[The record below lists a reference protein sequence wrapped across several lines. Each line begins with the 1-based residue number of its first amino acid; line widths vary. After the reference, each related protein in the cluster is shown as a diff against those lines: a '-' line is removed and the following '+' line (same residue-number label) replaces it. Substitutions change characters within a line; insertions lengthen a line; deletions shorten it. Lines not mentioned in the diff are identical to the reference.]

1 MKPFVAQRVLLS
13 LGLVTSLIFG
23 FDVYAREY
31 GSTLVA
37 AITFQLV
44 RVVVTLLALIMG
56 FGGKKKVAFGSIYF
70 GSFLLGIA
78 ANFYIGFSPLFA
90 ILRGLF
96 TIRPWASLNPREILP
111 YVIIALIAN
120 APFIIAFFLR
130 PSRKRTPEDQSP
142 ATQFLASVQMPP
154 QILQG
159 EQRTLRGDLES
170 LAGLLREGLIN
181 QDDYDRKKEE
191 ILRRL

>member
-1 MKPFVAQRVLLS
+1 MKPSVAQRVLLS
-13 LGLVTSLIFG
+13 IGLVTSLIFG
-23 FDVYAREY
+23 FDVYSREY

-37 AITFQLV
+37 AITFQIV
-44 RVVVTLLALIMG
+44 RVVVILLALIMG
-56 FGGKKKVAFGSIYF
+56 FGGKKKIAFGFIYF
-70 GSFLLGIA
+70 GSLLLGIA
-78 ANFYIGFSPLFA
+78 ANFFIGFSPLFA

-96 TIRPWASLNPREILP
+96 TIRPWDSLNQLEIMP
-111 YVIIALIAN
+111 DVIIALIAN

-130 PSRKRTPEDQSP
+130 PSQKTNRENHYP
-142 ATQFLASVQMPP
+142 ATQFLASAQMPP

-159 EQRTLRGDLES
+159 EERTLRGDLES